1 MTPVAI
7 TDLGVSLGGVP
18 ILRDVSMVV
27 EQREVLALLGGNG
40 SGKTT
45 LVKALLGL
53 VPHEHGQIDLFGT
66 PLAQFR
72 DWSRIGY

>member
-7 TDLGVSLGGVP
+7 ADLGVTLGGVP

-27 EQREVLALLGGNG
+27 EQREVVALLGGNG

-53 VPHEHGQIDLFGT
+53 VPHEHG
-66 PLAQFR
+66 
-72 DWSRIGY
+72 